1 MNSIWLHAFFLLQS
15 TDATYFS
22 YILKYKINNFLWEYI
37 YPSLTLLSFF
47 WGLNLSSESWELIES
62 FEKSGKLHKETV
74 I

>member
-1 MNSIWLHAFFLLQS
+1 MLAFFYKVQMQS
-15 TDATYFS
+15 IFS
-22 YILKYKINNFLWEYI
+22 YILKYKINDFLWEYI
-37 YPSLTLLSFF
+37 YTSLTLLSFF